1 MVTRCTLPSSV
12 VSHYRLLNPLGSG
25 GMGVVYRAED
35 TALGRTVALKFLSTQ
50 IVQDPKRVERFRDEA
65 RTASALNHPNI
76 CTIYEV
82 GEQEG
87 EMFIAME
94 YVEGRPLSEFLR
106 DGGMAVETLL
116 RYGRQI
122 SGALE
127 HAHERGIVHRDLKP
141 ANIVVTPNGNAKI
154 LDFGLAKRD
163 DPEQLQRKT
172 TQGVATET
180 SAGLTG
186 TLPYMSP
193 EQLEGRETGPRS
205 DIWSLGVMLY
215 EMASGSRPF
224 RGENLYRLCTA
235 IIQEPLP
242 PLPDNV
248 PAGLAAVI
256 KRCLQKEP
264 SRRYQRASELRAALE
279 ALEIGAPAVAAPP
292 PVKAA
297 GPLSRLGLWIA
308 LGVAT
313 LLLVGAG
320 LAMLSRNN
328 TVLKGP
334 GRSGLSVPERVQL
347 AVLPPSGATGSE
359 DNAFNDGLVETLTSR
374 LTTLTEKHPLAVIP
388 ASEVRA
394 RKVGTVDAA
403 RAEFGVNLGLVINVQ
418 HAEGQERV
426 NYALVDASSHQQLRA
441 GTITAPRGDP
451 FALQDQVSESVTRA
465 LELELQPQE
474 KRAFQAHGTTEPAA
488 YDFYLQGRGYLQ
500 DYIKPENVD
509 NAINV
514 FNSAL
519 KKDPAFAAA
528 SAGLGEAYWWKYE
541 LTHDKTWVDAA
552 QESCRQGAQRDS
564 ALSAAHI
571 CLGRIF
577 GGTGNYEKS
586 VDEYRLGIELEPT
599 SDAALGGLAYAY
611 EHLGQLD
618 AAEKTFKQ
626 AIAVRPNY
634 WATYLWL
641 GNFYERH
648 ARYDDAVAMYSQV
661 VSLAPDSFT
670 GYSNLGAVRILQG
683 KYADAI
689 PALQRSLGI
698 RKTADATS
706 NLGTAYFQLRRYPD
720 AAAAFEQSTQLDPQS
735 YIVWG
740 NLGDAYYW
748 APGRRGE
755 AAATYGKGI
764 ALGEEKLRVNP
775 RDAQVLSS
783 LAMYHA
789 MRGERK
795 AALDN
800 ANAALRLSPKSP
812 YLLLNAGIVYQQLG
826 DTQLALEVLEKAV
839 AAGISPATLRDTPNF
854 DGLWANPRYLKL
866 VQR

>member
-1 MVTRCTLPSSV
+1 
-12 VSHYRLLNPLGSG
+12 
-25 GMGVVYRAED
+25 MGVVYRAED
-35 TALGRTVALKFLSTQ
+35 TALGRTVALKFLSSQ

-94 YVEGRPLSEFLR
+94 YVDGRPLSEFLR

-141 ANIVVTPNGNAKI
+141 ANVVVTPNGNAKI
-154 LDFGLAKRD
+154 LDFGLAKRG

-180 SAGLTG
+180 SVGLTG

-215 EMASGSRPF
+215 EMASGRRPF

-242 PLPDNV
+242 PLPESV
-248 PAGLAAVI
+248 PAGLASVI

-279 ALEIGAPAVAAPP
+279 ALEISGTALAAPP
-292 PVKAA
+292 VVKAPQT
-297 GPLSRLGLWIA
+297 GRRPGLWIA
-308 LGVAT
+308 LGAAA
-313 LLLVGAG
+313 LLLVGVG

-328 TVLKGP
+328 GAMKTP
-334 GRSGLSVPERVQL
+334 ARAAISVPERVQL
-347 AVLPPSGATGSE
+347 AVLPPSGGTGSE
-359 DNAFNDGLVETLTSR
+359 DSAFNDGLVETLTSR
-374 LTTLTEKHPLAVIP
+374 LTVLTEKHPLAVVP

-394 RKVGTVDAA
+394 RKVATVDAA

-418 HAEGQERV
+418 HAADQERI
-426 NYALVDASSHQQLRA
+426 NYSLVDAASHQQLRG

-451 FALQDQVSESVTRA
+451 FALQDQVSASVTEA
-465 LELELQPQE
+465 LEVELQPQE
-474 KRAFQAHGTTEPAA
+474 KRALQAYGTTEPAA
-488 YDFYLQGRGYLQ
+488 YDFYLQGRGYMQ
-500 DYIKPENVD
+500 DYVKPENVE
-509 NAINV
+509 NAIKV

-528 SAGLGEAYWWKYE
+528 NAGLGEAYWRKYE
-541 LTHDKTWVDAA
+541 FTHDKQWADAA
-552 QESCRQGAQRDS
+552 IENCRKGSARDGTL
-564 ALSAAHI
+564 AAAHI
-571 CLGRIF
+571 CLGRVY
-577 GGTGNYEKS
+577 GGTGGYEKAINEFRQA
-586 VDEYRLGIELEPT
+586 VELEPT
-599 SDAALGGLAYAY
+599 NDAALGGLAYAY
-611 EHLGQLD
+611 EQLNQLD

-626 AIAVRPNY
+626 AITVRPNY
-634 WATYLWL
+634 WATYNWL
-641 GNFYERH
+641 GRFYQRR
-648 ARYDDAVAMYSQV
+648 ARYEDAAAMFLHV

-670 GYSNLGAVRILQG
+670 GYYNLGGDRILQG
-683 KYADAI
+683 KYAEAI
-689 PALQRSLGI
+689 PLLQRSLEI

-706 NLGTAYFQLRRYPD
+706 NLGTAYFQLHRYTE
-720 AAAAFEQSTQLDPQS
+720 AARAFEQSTQLDPQN
-735 YIVWG
+735 YIFWG

-748 APGRRGE
+748 APGERG
-755 AAATYGKGI
+755 AASAAYGKGI
-764 ALGEEKLRVNP
+764 SLGEEKLHVNP
-775 RDAQVLSS
+775 RDAEVLSS

-789 MRGERK
+789 MRGERR

-800 ANAALRLSPKSP
+800 VDASLRLKPKNP
-812 YLLLNAGIVYQQLG
+812 DLLLNGGIAYAQLG
-826 DTQLALEVLEKAV
+826 DTERALDALEKAV

-854 DGLWANPRYLKL
+854 DGLRANPRFLKL
-866 VQR
+866 IQR